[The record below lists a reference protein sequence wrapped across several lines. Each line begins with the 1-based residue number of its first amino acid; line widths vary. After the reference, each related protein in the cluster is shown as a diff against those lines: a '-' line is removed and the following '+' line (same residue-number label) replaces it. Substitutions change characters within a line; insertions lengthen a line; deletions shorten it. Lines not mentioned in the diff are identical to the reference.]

1 MMRLTN
7 TAEQT
12 VTTGNSV
19 LFNNVSKTGCS
30 ECHRL
35 GTGSV
40 KMCRRSNYDIYFKA
54 NVTGATAGTAVTLA
68 LALNGEVVPNTAMVY
83 TPATANAVGEVS
95 ISYPMYNGCCD
106 YDRVSVVNT
115 GTEDVIISA
124 NPLFVVRRTC

>member
-1 MMRLTN
+1 MPP
-7 TAEQT
+7 
-12 VTTGNSV
+12 VGNWV
-19 LFNNVSKTGCS
+19 CKNVSAC
-30 ECHRL
+30 E
-35 GTGSV
+35 
-40 KMCRRSNYDIYFKA
+40 YDIYFKA

-68 LALNGEVVPNTAMVY
+68 LALNGEVVPSTAMTY

>member
-1 MMRLTN
+1 MT
-7 TAEQT
+7 
-12 VTTGNSV
+12 
-19 LFNNVSKTGCS
+19 
-30 ECHRL
+30 
-35 GTGSV
+35 
-40 KMCRRSNYDIYFKA
+40 
-54 NVTGATAGTAVTLA
+54 
-68 LALNGEVVPNTAMVY
+68 Y